1 MRENPRAWHLSGHP
15 APTAAS
21 SSTKTN
27 SGQTPR
33 TPRIYRG
40 NISRQKRCNPQW
52 HTFGHRPS
60 LATATFEQNGSPQDL
75 PTDES
80 GKKPRRS
87 SAAPQSSDI
96 LYAEF
101 PSSPESSKSITM
113 AGPTRSRAPAPP
125 PHPPRHSGSRRSKE
139 TASPSLIL
147 LAVNPAALP
156 RADPATAPAPAR
168 AAPESAQAIAR
179 CVCRTGTPR
188 QRKTT
193 PARAGPFRPCTHSP
207 AKSSPSSSVLR
218 TLCYFSVS
226 SVCFSSCSSV
236 NPQPL
241 AAFFPSSVITLP
253 RSFTTPFS
261 APAGIRIISSNK
273 PVIAVK
279 NSSMLSIRSRV
290 YASPRGSA
298 FTSCTHSASTCS
310 VGSISRRFR
319 SSETIRKISHTSLM
333 DSKWSRR
340 SPSTCT
346 TRTIRHP
353 CSSRKLVLT
362 FERATASVAE
372 ISSAG
377 TGRGDRNSSACTCA
391 TVRLIPHRVP
401 ISPQCKMNFCATGVK
416 AFCVIFVLS
425 LISVYTEYT
434 VLPAACQ
441 VLPSPSPSVLPW
453 LSQIRTRLR

>member
-1 MRENPRAWHLSGHP
+1 MQSPPARTRPARETREWFAYLPPSALYTRRDVPLAGQETAAQLRLAATHRYPLRKISIIPGIFEIHSSGRAHQISR
-15 APTAAS
+15 ARATAAS
-21 SSTKTN
+21 APPNRFPSLGRNCIS
-27 SGQTPR
+27 
-33 TPRIYRG
+33 RIKYSRG
-40 NISRQKRCNPQW
+40 NP
-52 HTFGHRPS
+52 
-60 LATATFEQNGSPQDL
+60 
-75 PTDES
+75 
-80 GKKPRRS
+80 S
-87 SAAPQSSDI
+87 SAPTRGSCRGASAIPRLSRIGAIHLAVRVQNRLSASKNNHPR
-96 LYAEF
+96 ACRPF
-101 PSSPESSKSITM
+101 PSVY
-113 AGPTRSRAPAPP
+113 
-125 PHPPRHSGSRRSKE
+125 
-139 TASPSLIL
+139 SLTSEIIAVL
-147 LAVNPAALP
+147 L
-156 RADPATAPAPAR
+156 
-168 AAPESAQAIAR
+168 
-179 CVCRTGTPR
+179 
-188 QRKTT
+188 
-193 PARAGPFRPCTHSP
+193 
-207 AKSSPSSSVLR
+207 PSSLFSASSANSVLSALNLLR
-218 TLCYFSVS
+218 LFSEA
-226 SVCFSSCSSV
+226 F
-236 NPQPL
+236 NFQPV

-253 RSFTTPFS
+253 RRFTTPFN
-261 APAGIRIISSNK
+261 APVGMRIISSNN

-310 VGSISRRFR
+310 VGSISRRLR

-346 TRTIRHP
+346 TRTIRQP
-353 CSSRKLVLT
+353 CSSRRLVLT

-425 LISVYTEYT
+425 LISVHTEYT